1 MLDKHLAK
9 QNETHQNSVKTLSDM
24 LKQKEKEYVE
34 MRRTMLEEI
43 VYLRDRVY
51 SKHNVEVFRNEDIFR
66 LEAFK
71 VEDVVEPQYAKLMND
86 RMERMREFY
95 LTK

>member
-1 MLDKHLAK
+1 MVERQVASQKDSQQAALKSLT
-9 QNETHQNSVKTLSDM
+9 ES
-24 LKQKEKEYVE
+24 LKQKEKDYVE

-43 VYLRDRVY
+43 LYLRDRVY
-51 SKHNVEVFRNEDIFR
+51 SKKNVEMFRKEDVFR

-71 VEDVVEPQYAKLMND
+71 VEDVVEPQYVRLLNE

-95 LTK
+95 MTK

>member
-1 MLDKHLAK
+1 MLEKQLSK
-9 QNETHQNSVKTLSDM
+9 QNETHQNVLKSLSETI
-24 LKQKEKEYVE
+24 KQKEKEYVD

-51 SKHNVEVFRNEDIFR
+51 SKHNVEVYRNEDVFR

-71 VEDVVEPQYAKLMND
+71 VEDVVEPQYMKLLNE